1 MPVCRLVIAIKMG
14 MKYSPFEHR
23 SFHGV
28 RAMAR
33 ASLLRSVEYMT
44 EETNKQLPQ
53 LVGEVA
59 DVLSAPADASGSIW
73 KLEPHTRGL
82 DCNIISIAPGEEIAR
97 HEGPDLDVVIVVLDG
112 SGVLET
118 EGEAISLNDGSL
130 VWLPKLSVR
139 RFVAGE
145 NGLRYFSVHTRK
157 RGLQI
162 GRPPARD

>member
-1 MPVCRLVIAIKMG
+1 
-14 MKYSPFEHR
+14 
-23 SFHGV
+23 
-28 RAMAR
+28 
-33 ASLLRSVEYMT
+33 MT
-44 EETNKQLPQ
+44 EQTQKQFPQ
-53 LVGEVA
+53 VVGDVA
-59 DVLSAPADASGSIW
+59 EVLSAPSDASGSIW

-82 DCNIISIAPGEEIAR
+82 DCNIIAIAPGEEISR

-118 EGEAISLNDGSL
+118 EVDSIDLVNGSM

>member
-1 MPVCRLVIAIKMG
+1 
-14 MKYSPFEHR
+14 
-23 SFHGV
+23 
-28 RAMAR
+28 
-33 ASLLRSVEYMT
+33 MT
-44 EETNKQLPQ
+44 EQTQKQFPQ
-53 LVGEVA
+53 VVGDVA
-59 DVLSAPADASGSIW
+59 EVLSAPSDASGSIW

-82 DCNIISIAPGEEIAR
+82 DCNIIAIAPGEEISR

-118 EGEAISLNDGSL
+118 ETDSIDLVNGSM

>member
-1 MPVCRLVIAIKMG
+1 
-14 MKYSPFEHR
+14 
-23 SFHGV
+23 
-28 RAMAR
+28 
-33 ASLLRSVEYMT
+33 MT
-44 EETNKQLPQ
+44 EQTQKQFPQ
-53 LVGEVA
+53 AVGDVA
-59 DVLSAPADASGSIW
+59 EVLSAPADASGSIW
-73 KLEPHTRGL
+73 KLEQHTRGL
-82 DCNIISIAPGEEIAR
+82 DCNIIAIAPGEEISS

-118 EGEAISLNDGSL
+118 EVDSIDLVNGSM

-139 RFVAGE
+139 RFIAGE

>member
-1 MPVCRLVIAIKMG
+1 MVGIMNNPTL
-14 MKYSPFEHR
+14 
-23 SFHGV
+23 
-28 RAMAR
+28 
-33 ASLLRSVEYMT
+33 
-44 EETNKQLPQ
+44 KQSPQ
-53 LVGEVA
+53 LVGDVA
-59 DVLSAPADASGSIW
+59 EVLSAPADASGSIW

-82 DCNIISIAPGEEIAR
+82 DCNVIAIPAGEEIGR

-118 EGEAISLNDGSL
+118 EEDTITLDKGSM

-139 RFVAGE
+139 RFVAGDQ
-145 NGLRYFSVHTRK
+145 GLRYFSVHTRK

>member
-1 MPVCRLVIAIKMG
+1 
-14 MKYSPFEHR
+14 
-23 SFHGV
+23 
-28 RAMAR
+28 
-33 ASLLRSVEYMT
+33 MT
-44 EETNKQLPQ
+44 EQTQKQFPQ
-53 LVGEVA
+53 VVGDVA
-59 DVLSAPADASGSIW
+59 EVLSAPADASGSIW

-82 DCNIISIAPGEEIAR
+82 DCNIIAIAPGEEISR

-118 EGEAISLNDGSL
+118 EADSIDLVNGSM

-139 RFVAGE
+139 RFIAGE
-145 NGLRYFSVHTRK
+145 KGLRYFSVHTRK

>member
-1 MPVCRLVIAIKMG
+1 
-14 MKYSPFEHR
+14 
-23 SFHGV
+23 
-28 RAMAR
+28 
-33 ASLLRSVEYMT
+33 MT
-44 EETNKQLPQ
+44 EQTQKQFPQ
-53 LVGEVA
+53 VVGDVA
-59 DVLSAPADASGSIW
+59 EILSAPADASGSIW

-82 DCNIISIAPGEEIAR
+82 DCNIIAIAPGEEISR

-118 EGEAISLNDGSL
+118 ETDFIDLVNGSM

>member
-1 MPVCRLVIAIKMG
+1 MND
-14 MKYSPFEHR
+14 STH
-23 SFHGV
+23 
-28 RAMAR
+28 
-33 ASLLRSVEYMT
+33 
-44 EETNKQLPQ
+44 KQFPQ
-53 LVGEVA
+53 LVGEVPQ
-59 DVLSAPADASGSIW
+59 VLSAPADASGSIW

-82 DCNIISIAPGEEIAR
+82 DCNVIAIPAGDEIGK

-118 EGEAISLNDGSL
+118 EEETINLENGSM

-162 GRPPARD
+162 GRPPAHD

>member
-1 MPVCRLVIAIKMG
+1 
-14 MKYSPFEHR
+14 
-23 SFHGV
+23 
-28 RAMAR
+28 
-33 ASLLRSVEYMT
+33 MT
-44 EETNKQLPQ
+44 EQTQKQFPQ
-53 LVGEVA
+53 VVGDVA
-59 DVLSAPADASGSIW
+59 EILSAPADASGSIW

-82 DCNIISIAPGEEIAR
+82 DCNIIAIAPGEEISR

-118 EGEAISLNDGSL
+118 ETNFIDLVNGSM

-162 GRPPARD
+162 RRPPARD

>member
-1 MPVCRLVIAIKMG
+1 MSTTHRHKNGYELL
-14 MKYSPFEHR
+14 PFEHR

-28 RAMAR
+28 RAIAR

>member
-1 MPVCRLVIAIKMG
+1 
-14 MKYSPFEHR
+14 
-23 SFHGV
+23 
-28 RAMAR
+28 
-33 ASLLRSVEYMT
+33 MT
-44 EETNKQLPQ
+44 EQTQKQFPQ
-53 LVGEVA
+53 VVGDVA
-59 DVLSAPADASGSIW
+59 EVLSAPADASGSIW

-82 DCNIISIAPGEEIAR
+82 DCNIIAIAPGEEISR

-118 EGEAISLNDGSL
+118 EAESIDLVNGSM

-139 RFVAGE
+139 RFIAGE
-145 NGLRYFSVHTRK
+145 KGLRYFSVHTRK

>member
-1 MPVCRLVIAIKMG
+1 MVGIMNNSTL
-14 MKYSPFEHR
+14 
-23 SFHGV
+23 
-28 RAMAR
+28 
-33 ASLLRSVEYMT
+33 
-44 EETNKQLPQ
+44 KQSPQ
-53 LVGEVA
+53 LVGDVA
-59 DVLSAPADASGSIW
+59 EVLSAPTDASGSIW

-82 DCNIISIAPGEEIAR
+82 DCNVIAIPAGEEIGR

-118 EGEAISLNDGSL
+118 EEDTITLDKGSM

-139 RFVAGE
+139 RFVAGDQ
-145 NGLRYFSVHTRK
+145 GLRYFSVHTRK

>member
-1 MPVCRLVIAIKMG
+1 
-14 MKYSPFEHR
+14 
-23 SFHGV
+23 
-28 RAMAR
+28 
-33 ASLLRSVEYMT
+33 MT
-44 EETNKQLPQ
+44 EQTQKQFPHV
-53 LVGEVA
+53 VGDVA
-59 DVLSAPADASGSIW
+59 EILSAPADASGSIW

-82 DCNIISIAPGEEIAR
+82 DCNIIAIAPGEEISR

-118 EGEAISLNDGSL
+118 ETDSIDLVNGSM